1 MRIPPPIDIF
11 LLITILFGCNNQS
24 ENGST
29 PNTTSEPVS
38 PSPTQASEITPI
50 DKFAQAIDS
59 LQNIN
64 YFISGKDSIATSKD
78 PSDFV
83 EMNGVLYCFENPFDK
98 SDSGLVAYNKTD
110 SVRKVHVAKNSYQ
123 HGPSANILQ
132 LNFAD
137 TISATKWF
145 ERLTECKTFQL
156 IKMKPKTELWLQGK
170 CVYFIQSYYDP
181 SGKVLN
187 QITTEF
193 KRHIE

>member
-1 MRIPPPIDIF
+1 MLIAIF

-38 PSPTQASEITPI
+38 PSPTQASETPPI
-50 DKFAQAIDS
+50 DNFAQAIDS

-98 SDSGLVAYNKTD
+98 SDSGLVAYRAVE
-110 SVRKVHVAKNSYQ
+110 SVRKYHVAKNKYQ
-123 HGPSANILQ
+123 YGPSANIILIT
-132 LNFAD
+132 FPDIPA
-137 TISATKWF
+137 ATKWF
-145 ERLTECKTFQL
+145 DRLTECREYQL
-156 IKMKPKTELWLQGK
+156 IQLKPKTDIWLQGRY
-170 CVYFIQSYYDP
+170 VYFIQTYYDP
-181 SGKVLN
+181 SRHILN
-187 QITTEF
+187 QIKTEF
-193 KRHIE
+193 KRYLE